1 MNKILQLFDE
11 DFVMDYFRRE
21 VLPLYPDFSQ
31 VISVKIKPYK
41 KMVWKTTYHVVVGFN
56 VEVFSDKKNKN
67 ENIFLVCSA
76 HSEEPREN
84 VFKVLTFLWRKGL
97 AADWIDI
104 PFPLFYSQ
112 EFKGVFYSGLR
123 GENIL
128 KQVREGGPTALEKMI
143 LAGKLF
149 ANLHSLTVN
158 DSLEFNLQNAKIETV
173 VPGVEAI
180 FKGMTNRYGDVY
192 DKEIRYFYNY
202 FIKEEEKYLQQEK
215 NLCLIHGDA
224 HLENII
230 DTGPGRLGVIDFAD
244 FCIGDFARDLGT
256 FLQQLEH
263 RLLKKEDGSRDL
275 EQEKLL
281 KEAFLHSYII
291 ERGLVLDD
299 NLKARIKLYY
309 DWTMLRTATYFFLK
323 SESEV
328 ERAVNLFKK
337 VDRSLKSE
345 EFII

>member
-11 DFVMDYFRRE
+11 EFVIDYFRRE
-21 VLPLYPDFSQ
+21 LLAFYPKFSRI
-31 VISVKIKPYK
+31 ISVKIKPYK
-41 KMVWKTTYHVVVGFN
+41 KLIWKTTYHVVVGFY
-56 VEVFSDKKNKN
+56 VELFSDE
-67 ENIFLVCSA
+67 ENRGENVFLVCSA

-128 KQVREGGPTALEKMI
+128 KQVREGGEKSLEKMV
-143 LAGKLF
+143 LAGKMF
-149 ANLHSLTVN
+149 AQLHSLAIN
-158 DSLEFNLQNAKIETV
+158 DSLEFNLQNARIETV
-173 VPGVEAI
+173 VPGVAAI
-180 FKGMTNRYGDVY
+180 FKGMNNRYGDTY
-192 DKEIRYFYNY
+192 DKEIKYFYHY
-202 FIKEEEKYLQQEK
+202 FISEEEKYLQQQN

-230 DTGPGRLGVIDFAD
+230 DTGPGRLGIIDFAD

-281 KEAFLHSYII
+281 KETFLNSYIN
-291 ERGLVLDD
+291 ERGIVLDD

-337 VDRSLKSE
+337 VERSLKST